1 MAIPTDPSISTYRV
15 RVCNLQAPDLCPWC
29 FGAGTLLDP
38 LDCDVGHAYLPVVCE
53 GCDGTGR
60 RGANGLK

>member
-1 MAIPTDPSISTYRV
+1 MGLPSDPVLQPSRV
-15 RVCNLQAPDLCPWC
+15 RVCAIQAPDLCSWC
-29 FGAGTLLDP
+29 LGSGSLLEP

-60 RGANGLK
+60 RQV